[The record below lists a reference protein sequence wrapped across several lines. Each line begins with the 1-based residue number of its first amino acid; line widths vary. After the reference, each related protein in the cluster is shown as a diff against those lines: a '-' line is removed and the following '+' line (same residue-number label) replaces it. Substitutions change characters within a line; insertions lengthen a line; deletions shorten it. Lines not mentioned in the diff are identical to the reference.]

1 MFDTMVFTKALA
13 ALCGALLVFL
23 VGAWIANALYVPI
36 NANAPAA
43 YTIDTGADDVM
54 ADAEPVE
61 ELPFDEMYAMAD
73 AGAGARLWSQC
84 RACHAL
90 EAGRNGVGPYLH
102 GVVNRPIGAAEGFG
116 NYSGALDQ
124 AGDAWTPE
132 ILSAFLEN
140 PRGIAT
146 GTSMSY
152 SGMRSVQDRVN
163 LIAYIEQESQ

>member
-23 VGAWIANALYVPI
+23 VGAWIANALYVPL
-36 NANAPAA
+36 NADAPAA
-43 YTIDTGADDVM
+43 YAIDTGTDEADT
-54 ADAEPVE
+54 DAEPVAEVPFE
-61 ELPFDEMYAMAD
+61 ELYASAD
-73 AGAGARLWSQC
+73 PAAGSRVWNQC

-102 GVVNRPIGAAEGFG
+102 GVVGRPIGTAEGYG
-116 NYSGALDQ
+116 NYSGALAQ
-124 AGDAWTPE
+124 VGEAWTPE
-132 ILSAFLEN
+132 LISHFIEN
-140 PRGIAT
+140 PRGVAP

-152 SGMRSVQDRVN
+152 SGLGSAEDRAN